1 MGSYSD
7 QAADGDMLCKDE
19 ARCCSC
25 TGTPAAGAQGC
36 HAATGA
42 LFLHASIISP
52 ISTCLTLT
60 SSSLLLHLN
69 PPYPFP
75 PGSSICGQ
83 VLMGPN
89 YYDRTWEVS
98 IPPCKPLLF
107 RPSP

>member
-52 ISTCLTLT
+52 ISIDCNLSHPDFLLAPAPSQSTLPFST
-60 SSSLLLHLN
+60 RLLHLR
-69 PPYPFP
+69 PGADGTQLLRPHMGGQYP
-75 PGSSICGQ
+75 S
-83 VLMGPN
+83 V
-89 YYDRTWEVS
+89 
-98 IPPCKPLLF
+98 
-107 RPSP
+107 